1 MPVTQAQFTLTLGT
15 AIRIVAP
22 DTMSHEVTLHN
33 MTKSSNEY
41 IFVGNSEVG
50 TANGIHIDPGGTL
63 TLTLQPNDDLWAVS
77 DPSGLEV
84 GVVDIRKTR

>member
-1 MPVTQAQFTLTLGT
+1 MPVTQAQYTLTLGT

-22 DTMSHEVTLHN
+22 DVMPHDVVLHN

-41 IFVGNSEVG
+41 IFVGNSEVSVG
-50 TANGIHIDPGGTL
+50 SGVHIDPGETL
-63 TLTLQPNDDLWAVS
+63 QMTLQPNDDLWAVS
-77 DPSGLEV
+77 DPGGLEV